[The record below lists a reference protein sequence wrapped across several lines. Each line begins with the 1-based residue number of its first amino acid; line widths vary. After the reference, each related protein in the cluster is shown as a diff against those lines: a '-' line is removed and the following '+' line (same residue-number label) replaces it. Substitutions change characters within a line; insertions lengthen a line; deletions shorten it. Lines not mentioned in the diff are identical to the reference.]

1 MITIPKNAPLNIVAS
16 PRTLKYAAM
25 VAIPMD
31 VIRAR

>member
-1 MITIPKNAPLNIVAS
+1 MTIPKNAPLNMVAS